1 LLARVLL
8 GFTKTTVEV
17 ANPQQSEMRA
27 EIELVVDSG
36 ATYSILSG
44 DLLRKLQVTPLEE
57 RSFTLADGRQIRRKL
72 GGVRMRIGN
81 RYGFSSVIFG
91 EETDQQVLG
100 VTALEELGLELDPVT
115 RQLRPT
121 ELFLL

>member
-1 LLARVLL
+1 
-8 GFTKTTVEV
+8 
-17 ANPQQSEMRA
+17 MRA